1 MTKEIGGKIPNSAP
15 TMNDIKRLESDIDKF
30 RKDHDNKNREYN
42 VKKRN
47 YAALIINISKT
58 EDNSELLKQIT
69 SKKND
74 IKVLK
79 KELNENNKKFKDFI
93 YDRFPQL
100 LIKKI
105 LQSSEIIFERL
116 EKNEQ
121 IPPGITR
128 RTVDKILNS
137 EPPLCICGKEFQKDD
152 ESWVLLNKIK
162 TSILNDD
169 ISQGISIGRML
180 IGQKIDSVDKQK
192 LKMQFDKHLDIRR
205 EKQTKISELNEEI
218 DSLTEQY
225 SGDDDD
231 DNLLEMKKHIEREM
245 EDIHGDILGLDQK
258 IDSLLKEKSHL
269 NDNLS
274 KIISRENRFDTENS
288 KIILS
293 KAIHKILTNVRQQ
306 IVDDLRKKTESATS
320 KYYLESAPEKET
332 ISEVQIS
339 SNYDITAR
347 DASGYIVKLSKGMAH
362 VLGLSYVSGIRD
374 ITNTNTFLIIDSPL
388 HNISG
393 ISRNEI
399 SDVLSKYLPGV
410 QLILLVTDSEY
421 IHGDLKGAKPVRDI
435 LRNNGKIWKE
445 YIINKVTI
453 NNIHSRRIEE
463 YVE

>member
-1 MTKEIGGKIPNSAP
+1 M
-15 TMNDIKRLESDIDKF
+15 
-30 RKDHDNKNREYN
+30 
-42 VKKRN
+42 
-47 YAALIINISKT
+47 IINISKT
-58 EDNSELLKQIT
+58 EENSKLLKRIT
-69 SKKND
+69 SIKKD
-74 IKVLK
+74 IKTLK
-79 KELNENNKKFKDFI
+79 KELNESNKEFKEFI

-105 LQSSEIIFERL
+105 LQRSEIIFEQL
-116 EKNEQ
+116 EKNEK

-137 EPPLCICGKEFQKDD
+137 EPPLCICGREFQKDD
-152 ESWVLLNKIK
+152 ESWTILNKMK
-162 TSILNDD
+162 VSILNDD

-180 IGQKIDSVDKQK
+180 IGQKIDSVDKEK
-192 LKMQFDKHLDIRR
+192 SRIQFDKYLDIRR
-205 EKQTKISELNEEI
+205 EKQTKILELNGDI

-231 DNLLEMKKHIEREM
+231 DNLLETKRRIEREM
-245 EDIHGDILGLDQK
+245 GNIHEDIIGLEQQIVSFSNK
-258 IDSLLKEKSHL
+258 KSHL
-269 NDNLS
+269 DDNLA

-288 KIILS
+288 KINLS

-339 SNYDITAR
+339 PNYDITAR

-421 IHGDLKGAKPVRDI
+421 IHGDLNGAKPVRDI
-435 LRNNGKIWKE
+435 LKNNGKIGKE
-445 YIINKVTI
+445 YIINKIIT

>member
-1 MTKEIGGKIPNSAP
+1 M
-15 TMNDIKRLESDIDKF
+15 
-30 RKDHDNKNREYN
+30 
-42 VKKRN
+42 
-47 YAALIINISKT
+47 
-58 EDNSELLKQIT
+58 
-69 SKKND
+69 
-74 IKVLK
+74 
-79 KELNENNKKFKDFI
+79 
-93 YDRFPQL
+93 
-100 LIKKI
+100 
-105 LQSSEIIFERL
+105 
-116 EKNEQ
+116 
-121 IPPGITR
+121 
-128 RTVDKILNS
+128 DKILNS

>member
-1 MTKEIGGKIPNSAP
+1 
-15 TMNDIKRLESDIDKF
+15 MNDIKRLESDIDKF
-30 RKDHDNKNREYN
+30 RKDHDNKNREYD

-47 YAALIINISKT
+47 YGALIVNISKT
-58 EDNSELLKQIT
+58 EDNSELLKRIT
-69 SKKND
+69 SIKDD

-180 IGQKIDSVDKQK
+180 IGQKIDSVDKKK
-192 LKMQFDKHLDIRR
+192 LRMQFDKHLDIRR

-231 DNLLEMKKHIEREM
+231 DNLLEMKKHMEHEM
-245 EDIHGDILGLDQK
+245 EDIHGDILGLDQE

-269 NDNLS
+269 DDNLS

-435 LRNNGKIWKE
+435 LRNNEKIWKE
-445 YIINKVTI
+445 YVINKVII